1 MAMIVNAA
9 WVDPE
14 TKKKLGDISKT
25 GLLQESEG
33 SADSESQDPMAAMV
47 AQNEA
52 NLAMFEGLKGKAEE
66 ALQRIR
72 DEETKK
78 QGEHDVQVMTLKQ
91 AIALAEN
98 NVDDAKKARSR
109 LAQEKAEAEE
119 EKADVEASKAADE
132 KSLAETKLEC
142 EQTSAAW
149 AARQKEAAAEMAA
162 IEKAKEILSSRVTVL
177 LVQAKVTL
185 HAKSHSSNDDED
197 EEDDD
202 DDVDEKRVKADS
214 DVKASVKTQKTRQ

>member
-1 MAMIVNAA
+1 MIVNAA

-66 ALQRIR
+66 ALQKLR
-72 DEETKK
+72 DDETKT
-78 QGEHDVQVMTLKQ
+78 QGEHDIQMMNLKQ

-98 NVDDAKKARSR
+98 NVDDAKKERARLS
-109 LAQEKAEAEE
+109 QEKSEAEE
-119 EKADVEASKAADE
+119 ENADCEASVAADS
-132 KSLAETKLEC
+132 KSLEETPREC
-142 EQTSAAW
+142 TATSEAW
-149 AARQKEAAAEMAA
+149 
-162 IEKAKEILSSRVTVL
+162 
-177 LVQAKVTL
+177 
-185 HAKSHSSNDDED
+185 
-197 EEDDD
+197 
-202 DDVDEKRVKADS
+202 
-214 DVKASVKTQKTRQ
+214 